1 MVRQI
6 PECNVQYSEKLG
18 ILLCHLTTRLNKFES
33 ILIEQQHN
41 MTAVFS
47 STVFDD
53 NAELLHEFQRVSKI
67 SRTIQI
73 RVIEIAV
80 QLGAIS
86 RDHLVSISEQCFN
99 LDSNL
104 REVLHSNDVLAKLN
118 VIEII
123 SNLGKL
129 HSSSKTIYLI
139 KLYLLI
145 IKTSSSTN

>member
-1 MVRQI
+1 MLPKFVRQI
-6 PECNVQYSEKLG
+6 PECNVQYSEKIG
-18 ILLCHLTTRLNKFES
+18 ILFCHLTTRLNKFES
-33 ILIEQQHN
+33 VLIEKYHN

-53 NAELLHEFQRVSKI
+53 NAELLHEFQRASK
-67 SRTIQI
+67 SSKTVQI

-86 RDHLVSISEQCFN
+86 REHLISISEQCFS

-104 REVLHSNDVLAKLN
+104 RELLHSQDILAKLN

-123 SNLGKL
+123 SNLGKF
-129 HSSSKTIYLI
+129 HFYPDNG
-139 KLYLLI
+139 YLLMDI
-145 IKTSSSTN
+145 Y